1 MTRRELMRGAASAA
15 LPSFAQA
22 QSSGRPSDAYRN
34 YFGDLHNHNDVG
46 YAQGSLT
53 RSFEVARNH
62 LDFYAF
68 TPHSY
73 WPDVGHYDGKIENK
87 WKHGFAVA
95 KARWPDVVELARQY
109 DEPGEFVTILGYERH
124 GAAEGDYHILF
135 PDLAGDYELIEDLRE
150 LQAFAKRRGCI
161 MVPHHLQTGSATAHF
176 VDQHRRLVSPVLEIY
191 SEWGNAEHDRA
202 PRPYKRHTEG
212 GRWTKHTLHSYLEQG
227 HRLGVVASTDDHLGY
242 PGGYREGLA
251 VIKATELS
259 RDSIFDA
266 LRARRCYAV
275 SGDRIALDF
284 ELNGAMMGSELPY
297 ARERRMRVAVR
308 GWDQVDRV
316 EILKNNRVIHRDF
329 RWIAKPRRE
338 LKPPRAGAPSTA
350 GALAGARLG
359 RHGGLGF
366 SAKRRGRKITK
377 QRPASPPA
385 RSMSFAATA
394 SSSATRAAFACS
406 RSPRSNSKSTTGRR
420 GDRATRGRRR

>member
-87 WKHGFAVA
+87 WKHGLAVA
-95 KARWPDVVELARQY
+95 KSRWPDVVELARQY

-176 VDQHRRLVSPVLEIY
+176 FDQHRRS
-191 SEWGNAEHDRA
+191 S
-202 PRPYKRHTEG
+202 
-212 GRWTKHTLHSYLEQG
+212 
-227 HRLGVVASTDDHLGY
+227 RLCSRSIPSGATPST
-242 PGGYREGLA
+242 
-251 VIKATELS
+251 T
-259 RDSIFDA
+259 
-266 LRARRCYAV
+266 ARR
-275 SGDRIALDF
+275 ALTS
-284 ELNGAMMGSELPY
+284 ATPK
-297 ARERRMRVAVR
+297 AA
-308 GWDQVDRV
+308 
-316 EILKNNRVIHRDF
+316 
-329 RWIAKPRRE
+329 
-338 LKPPRAGAPSTA
+338 AGPSTRCTPISNKA
-350 GALAGARLG
+350 IAW
-359 RHGGLGF
+359 
-366 SAKRRGRKITK
+366 
-377 QRPASPPA
+377 ASSPA
-385 RSMSFAATA
+385 RTTISATPAATA
-394 SSSATRAAFACS
+394 KASPSS
-406 RSPRSNSKSTTGRR
+406 
-420 GDRATRGRRR
+420 RRRS